1 MQRDAAAHEGHGSRN
16 EGGPTGQIKVEVR
29 SACAYIV
36 ALLLRRGEKK
46 NCEAFEERLRVL
58 RKGGHGQIQRALE
71 PFRACE

>member
-1 MQRDAAAHEGHGSRN
+1 M
-16 EGGPTGQIKVEVR
+16 KLEVR

-36 ALLLRRGEKK
+36 ALLLPRGEKK
-46 NCEAFEERLRVL
+46 YCEAFEERMRVL